1 MSPVRESCRKTW
13 TGTWENAPDVEGKS
27 GGEDCTEREVD
38 VQIAETGKGEACPE
52 GSRLITLVGEQI
64 PPYLSFKSYL
74 PMAVK
79 FLLEADRLRARKRQ
93 AKKKKKKKRVY
104 VPQVTHS
111 LVEESDL

>member
-27 GGEDCTEREVD
+27 GGEDRTGREVD

-74 PMAVK
+74 PTAVK
-79 FLLEADRLRARKRQ
+79 FLLEADRLTEGQERQ
-93 AKKKKKKKRVY
+93 AKKKKR
-104 VPQVTHS
+104 HS
-111 LVEESDL
+111 LCPPTNS